1 MTERKVLNKYFPPDY
16 DPSKIPRIRKGDR
29 RRQFNIRTMAPFNM
43 RCLTCNGY
51 IYKAKKFNS
60 RMETA
65 ENVDYLGLRHYRFY
79 IRCPSCCAEIIW
91 RTDLENGDY
100 VLEAGAKRNFEA
112 LKTAEELEAKRQ
124 AEEEEELANNPMK
137 LLEKRTDQS
146 KQEMEM
152 VEVIEDLK
160 QLNKR
165 QAGMEADHLLLRKLW
180 QEQEAQKKAEEEGDE
195 ALIKEILSSRDAISE
210 RTNSDSTDAPED
222 KIIIIEPTIPVP
234 KTRNLITP
242 VQKPSTSSY
251 MKRQLQGAVCVK
263 KNTTV
268 KQPFSSK
275 PSGSLSSS
283 CSSLSS
289 SNSTVL
295 YTSTTTSNN
304 ANALPE
310 QGLSE
315 VKRARLCDA
324 GSPVREIESF
334 GIPGISYSDHSDSD

>member
-16 DPSKIPRIRKGDR
+16 DPTKIPRMRRGDR

-100 VLEAGAKRNFEA
+100 VLEGGAKRNFEA

-137 LLEKRTDQS
+137 MLEKRTDQS

-160 QLNKR
+160 QLNQR

-180 QEQEAQKKAEEEGDE
+180 QEEEAQRKAEEEADE
-195 ALIKEILSSRDAISE
+195 QLIKELMASRDTVADLDE
-210 RTNSDSTDAPED
+210 PEGGNVKHESSLPD
-222 KIIIIEPTIPVP
+222 TRPADIIIPKVSLQTTSLEP
-234 KTRNLITP
+234 K
-242 VQKPSTSSY
+242 KPSGKASTSY
-251 MKRQLQGAVCVK
+251 LKRQLQGAVLVK
-263 KNTTV
+263 N
-268 KQPFSSK
+268 
-275 PSGSLSSS
+275 
-283 CSSLSS
+283 
-289 SNSTVL
+289 SNSTKPGSSVNPQCCMS
-295 YTSTTTSNN
+295 TSKSTGPSDSK
-304 ANALPE
+304 LPKLASIN
-310 QGLSE
+310 QTI
-315 VKRARLCDA
+315 
-324 GSPVREIESF
+324 GSDQCCPL
-334 GIPGISYSDHSDSD
+334 PGMTYSDYSDSD

>member
-16 DPSKIPRIRKGDR
+16 DPSKIPRMRRGDR

-100 VLEAGAKRNFEA
+100 VLEGGAKRNFEA

-137 LLEKRTDQS
+137 MLEKRTDQS

-160 QLNKR
+160 QLNQR

-180 QEQEAQKKAEEEGDE
+180 QEEEAQRKAEEEADE
-195 ALIKEILSSRDAISE
+195 QLIKELMASRNGVTNRDESEDDGVTHESSV
-210 RTNSDSTDAPED
+210 TDTRPAD
-222 KIIIIEPTIPVP
+222 IIP
-234 KTRNLITP
+234 KVSLETASLQP
-242 VQKPSTSSY
+242 KKLPGKASTSY
-251 MKRQLQGAVCVK
+251 LKRQLQGAVLVK
-263 KNTTV
+263 N
-268 KQPFSSK
+268 
-275 PSGSLSSS
+275 
-283 CSSLSS
+283 
-289 SNSTVL
+289 SNSTKPGSSVHPQCISASNSASPSSSKL
-295 YTSTTTSNN
+295 PKLSTVGQTVDSDQCCP
-304 ANALPE
+304 LP
-310 QGLSE
+310 GMT
-315 VKRARLCDA
+315 
-324 GSPVREIESF
+324 
-334 GIPGISYSDHSDSD
+334 YSDHSDSD